1 MRVKAIRAS
10 TGDRGPPDGS
20 PEIYTVEQ
28 LGPKRALTPNGNL
41 ICYDVPIARTGTLL
55 YKAGE
60 VPLRPGQDGVIRVTR
75 TAEELFRPETIGS
88 FMGVAVTDDH
98 PPEAEVTPRTW
109 KRLAYGFSTTNVRRG
124 EGEFADVLLADLII
138 TDKWLIDQI
147 LNDVKVEVSAGYDA
161 DYEQVS
167 EGEGKQTDIIGNH
180 IALVTRGR
188 CGPRCAIG
196 DHDPFLKGKEMTI
209 RKRLTS
215 AQTLQRLRAIVGDA
229 EALLEETADPSSVG
243 NGEESEGGGTHI
255 HIHTGA
261 GGAGGNE
268 PGSMPNTLTTDN
280 PDGDPNAADPNAPQG
295 GDMETRMATV
305 EAGMKQMAGVLAE
318 LVTAVKGKAAAPTP
332 DAEPDGGEAD
342 DPDGADD
349 PTTKDE
355 MPDDLKKDDVKTGD
369 ELVDGDITKAHKT
382 GDSAALSRSY
392 QELLSDAE
400 VLVPGFRAPTF
411 DSKATRAKT
420 VDRMCALRR
429 KALDAFYMTTT
440 GKNVVDTLT
449 GKSDIVLED
458 MACGPVATLFKS
470 AAGAQRLVNNRSS
483 TGDSTKLPK
492 QEEPP
497 KQFTVADWN
506 KQNAEFWAKQGVPAN

>member
-1 MRVKAIRAS
+1 MHKAQRAR

-20 PEIYTVEQ
+20 PQIYTVSQ
-28 LGPKRALTPNGNL
+28 IGPKRALTPNGNL

-60 VPLRPGQDGVIRVTR
+60 VPLKPGQDGVIRVTR
-75 TAEELFRPETIGS
+75 TPEELFRPETIGS

-124 EGEFADVLLADLII
+124 EDEWSDVLLADLII

-167 EGEGKQTDIIGNH
+167 EGEGNQTDIIGNH

-196 DHDPFLKGKEMTI
+196 DHDPFTKGKEMTI

-229 EALLEETADPSSVG
+229 EALLEETADPSSAT
-243 NGEESEGGGTHI
+243 GEETDVGGTHI
-255 HIHTGA
+255 HIHTGS
-261 GGAGGNE
+261 GGGGGNE

-280 PDGDPNAADPNAPQG
+280 PDDPNSADPNAPQG
-295 GDMETRMATV
+295 GDMETRVATI

-332 DAEPDGGEAD
+332 DANPDGGEAD
-342 DPDGADD
+342 DPDGGDD
-349 PTTKDE
+349 TTKDE

-392 QELLSDAE
+392 QELLADAE

-411 DSKATRAKT
+411 DAKANRAKT

-429 KALDAFYMTTT
+429 KALDAFYTTAN
-440 GKNVVDTLT
+440 GKTVVDTLT
-449 GKSDIVLED
+449 GKTDIVLED
-458 MACGPVATLFKS
+458 MQCGPVASLFKN
-470 AAGAQRLVNNRSS
+470 AAGAQRLVNNRAS
-483 TGDSTKLPK
+483 TGDSHKMPEQETPK
-492 QEEPP
+492 PA
-497 KQFTVADWN
+497 FTVADWN
-506 KQNAEFWAKQGVPAN
+506 KANAEFWEKQGIPAR